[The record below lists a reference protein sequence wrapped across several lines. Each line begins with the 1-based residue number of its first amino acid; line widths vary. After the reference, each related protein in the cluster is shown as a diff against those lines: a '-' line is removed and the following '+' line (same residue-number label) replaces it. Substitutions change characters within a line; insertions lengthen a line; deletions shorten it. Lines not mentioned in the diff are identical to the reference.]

1 VPECNQAL
9 LLQGGFHLEEQRALS
24 HYWDHLQHG
33 YVFLFDRNS
42 LRPSALNS
50 ATSTSTSVS
59 TSRSSTLPV
68 YERARADADRAL
80 DRARQSAAAVEPPHR
95 LSSLHGA
102 AHSTAEQQ
110 LVELLHSSASTAA
123 VVDALCEEGHH
134 RSAEQRLQL
143 LALCT
148 AVESLSLHTRPVFD
162 DFNRLWHHYE
172 AQRRR
177 HSSLLASFDADLFR
191 LRDHR
196 VPAQLATS
204 TAASPSPSSSS
215 SSSSAS
221 SGSRRGA
228 AASAEPASA
237 STGGATL
244 YDCVSAEA
252 LQEWATKCRVRHQ
265 QLTGKA
271 SRIQQA
277 VQELRTGKQ
286 QENQPPEFNE
296 AELKS
301 WRAELVACKQH
312 TAEVVSEA
320 WERSSRLDVRLQDQ
334 QRNWPRTDDRSLE
347 AWVSQA
353 RNTLE
358 NNCTKSVELLVLI
371 LTSKH
376 RFTDYLH
383 GRLRHISLLQSR
395 VRQVSE
401 KLVIFRE
408 DIIFQKD
415 TFHQLSIVKGMPTAF
430 CAAQEETA
438 RRRQW
443 SAQVQKGVCVC
454 VCVRTRV

>member
-59 TSRSSTLPV
+59 TSRSSALPV
-68 YERARADADRAL
+68 YERARADAERAL
-80 DRARQSAAAVEPPHR
+80 ERALEMGRQSAAERPHHR
-95 LSSLHGA
+95 LRSLHGA
-102 AHSTAEQQ
+102 HHLSLANDSSHWTGKEK
-110 LVELLHSSASTAA
+110 LVDLLHRNPST
-123 VVDALCEEGHH
+123 VVDELCKDGH
-134 RSAEQRLQL
+134 RWSAEQRLQL

-191 LRDHR
+191 LHDHR

-204 TAASPSPSSSS
+204 TAASPSPP
-215 SSSSAS
+215 SSSSAG

-228 AASAEPASA
+228 AGSAEPASA
-237 STGGATL
+237 PTGGATL

-265 QLTGKA
+265 QLIGKA

-320 WERSSRLDVRLQDQ
+320 YQRLHDQ
-334 QRNWPRTDDRSLE
+334 EPNWRRTAYHSLE
-347 AWVSQA
+347 EWASKA
-353 RNTLE
+353 FETLE
-358 NNCTKSVELLVLI
+358 NNRKKSAELLVPI
-371 LTSKH
+371 LTSKY